1 MTIVRIELF
10 LKFTLDI
17 NGLKILSTCSSIRW
31 IRTKHK
37 TKWRKTR
44 IQTEN
49 EKKNVFEFFTQIKF
63 VVTSITHISTHY
75 FRLFC
80 FSRMEFNLA
89 KWKKNRSLLPL
100 LLAVGWILCCCF
112 FLYFYN
118 CWIWNSVFIQ
128 RRKYRYT
135 FQNAKKNGS
144 HFLLGTLCTSKQ
156 SNGDYTTDTV
166 IRWGFNPEWK
176 RVTKML
182 CSVYKIAQPLV
193 SLIQFAIANGTSNL
207 LL

>member
-1 MTIVRIELF
+1 MAHIHRYIEEGRRPLTIVRIELF

-100 LLAVGWILCCCF
+100 LLTVGWILCCCF
-112 FLYFYN
+112 F
-118 CWIWNSVFIQ
+118 CIFIIVE
-128 RRKYRYT
+128 
-135 FQNAKKNGS
+135 F
-144 HFLLGTLCTSKQ
+144 
-156 SNGDYTTDTV
+156 
-166 IRWGFNPEWK
+166 E
-176 RVTKML
+176 
-182 CSVYKIAQPLV
+182 
-193 SLIQFAIANGTSNL
+193 IQFLFNGGNIDILFKTL
-207 LL
+207 KKMVLTFF